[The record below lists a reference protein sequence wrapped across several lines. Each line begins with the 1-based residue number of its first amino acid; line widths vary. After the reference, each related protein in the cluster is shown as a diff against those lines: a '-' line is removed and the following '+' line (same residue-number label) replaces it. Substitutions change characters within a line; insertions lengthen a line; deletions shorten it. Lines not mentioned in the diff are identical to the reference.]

1 MLLEREGISYWAE
14 PSGIEELTEGF
25 DPSELVIANACAKAQ
40 AVAGRRPDAD
50 AILGVDTLVAL
61 GTRVFG
67 QPANAADAK
76 ATLMALSGKTHQV
89 HSGVCLIINGSQRT
103 GIETTAVR
111 FQSLSDQQI
120 GQYVATD
127 EWRGRAGGYAIQSGG
142 QRLVESVIGDLDN
155 VIGLPLDLLLK
166 LAPELAIN

>member
-1 MLLEREGISYWAE
+1 
-14 PSGIEELTEGF
+14 
-25 DPSELVIANACAKAQ
+25 
-40 AVAGRRPDAD
+40 
-50 AILGVDTLVAL
+50 
-61 GTRVFG
+61 
-67 QPANAADAK
+67 
-76 ATLMALSGKTHQV
+76 HQV